1 MKRFALPV
9 LVLLSGCS
17 MTPRYD
23 RPAAPVP
30 LSWPIGDAYLKQ
42 SEAALPTLS
51 YRDIVRDPRLMVL
64 IDTALTNNRDLRI
77 AAANVAAAR
86 ASYNVQ
92 RADRLPQVDAGISAG
107 ATGGSGATNTAG
119 RFGAEVGIT
128 AFEIDLFGRVAALTA
143 AEQDRYFATEAGARA
158 TRIALIG
165 DIATIWVRHAADA
178 TLLRI
183 AQETARNAERSLTLT
198 QARLKGGVA
207 PRTDVRQAEQVLATA
222 QADMALQQTAV
233 AQDINALQLLIGA
246 PVDTTLLPV
255 AMEDADAAIAPV
267 QAGVGSDILL
277 RRPDVVQ
284 AEYEL
289 QAANAA
295 IGAARAAKFPRITLT
310 GALGL
315 ASDALGAL
323 FSGGAFSWSGGAG
336 ASYPI
341 FSGGSAR
348 AGVRLSEA
356 QRDAA
361 LAGYERAI
369 QTAFREVSDAL
380 ARQGTIGAQLAANRR
395 LVDAATDTA
404 RLTDARYRGGVA
416 SYLESLDAQRALYA
430 AQRTLVTTRQVQASN
445 RIALYRALAIEK
457 GE

>member
-1 MKRFALPV
+1 MRRIILPA

-30 LSWPIGDAYLKQ
+30 ISWPIGDAYLKQ
-42 SEAALPTLS
+42 SEAALPSLS
-51 YRDIVRDPRLMVL
+51 YRDVVRDPRLMSL
-64 IDTALTNNRDLRI
+64 IDTALASNRDLRI

-86 ASYNVQ
+86 ASYDVQ
-92 RADRLPQVDAGISAG
+92 RAGRLPQVDAGVSAG
-107 ATGGSGATNTAG
+107 ATGGSGATNIVG
-119 RFGAEVGIT
+119 RFGAELGIT

-165 DIATIWVRHAADA
+165 DIATTWVRHAADA

-183 AQETARNAERSLTLT
+183 AQDTARNAQRSLTLT

-246 PVDTTLLPV
+246 PVDPALLPV
-255 AMEDADAAIAPV
+255 SMEDADTAIAPV

-323 FSGGAFSWSGGAG
+323 FSGGAFSWSGSSG

-341 FSGGSAR
+341 FSGGSGR

-361 LAGYERAI
+361 LATYERAI

-395 LVDAATDTA
+395 LVDAASDTA

-430 AQRTLVTTRQVQASN
+430 AQRTLVATRQVETSN
-445 RIALYRALAIEK
+445 RIALYRALATDRSE
-457 GE
+457 